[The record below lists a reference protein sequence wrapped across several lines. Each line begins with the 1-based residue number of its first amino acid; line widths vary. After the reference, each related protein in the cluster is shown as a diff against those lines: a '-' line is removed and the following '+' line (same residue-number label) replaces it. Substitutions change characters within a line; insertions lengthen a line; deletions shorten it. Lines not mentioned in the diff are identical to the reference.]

1 MESEIKRF
9 IFLNPPGIYEAILIV
24 VLFIIVFYFLLRSIS
39 VLRTIRQKV
48 IVSLLNFTS
57 IVIILF
63 ILFNPALRVE
73 NYMEEKPN
81 LAILID
87 DSWSMNLAGDDNGNS
102 RYQLVKDFFERNRAY
117 FSNIDNSFK
126 IDYYIFDSSLHRT
139 SFDLINNKDPM
150 GKSSNISNAIDE
162 LVEENNLNQ
171 INTVILLSDGADN
184 QGLIDLSDEE
194 LKNIGFEINTIFTSK
209 ENDLPDVWIDD
220 IKFSEVGFLRY
231 PISIDV
237 TIKSAGF
244 EGITLPVSL
253 READN
258 LISIKEVSIDSATSE
273 GKVNFRLVPKSLGR
287 SVYTVSIPTYE
298 DELIHENNQRNLVL
312 DVIVDRIRVLH
323 IAGNPSWDV
332 RFFRKALK
340 RNPNVDLVSFFI
352 LREATDLVFAS
363 QNELSLIPFPANEI
377 LGKELDTFDV
387 VIFQNFNFRPYGIFS
402 SHLESLKNYVEE
414 NGGAFLMIGGERSF
428 ESGGYST
435 TPIAAILPI
444 EMALIPRAKSDA
456 FSDDAF
462 FATLTESG
470 RSHPIL
476 TMTTD
481 EDENEK
487 NWMELPELQGINF
500 VKGVRPEAI
509 TLLKSQADE
518 PLLVINQV
526 NDGKV
531 ASFLSDSS
539 WKWSFVRAGEGDVS
553 PYYEKFWHRLLLW
566 LVNDPELKDIRLIT
580 DKTSYD
586 FGDKPKLNVL
596 LNTNKIV
603 EQDIITTLMY
613 PSGKEIQLNLDNE
626 TEGTFYSQVQL
637 DEYGMYELWARVDDE
652 KGLSSNDKIDNT
664 FFVVEPPFNEISG
677 PTINSSTLKLIA
689 DKTGGEFITIEDDPN
704 RLELDRTPLRKI
716 IGYKTIELWDNPV
729 LFILLIVTLTSEWLL
744 RRRWGLR

>member
-1 MESEIKRF
+1 MESEVKRF
-9 IFLNPPGIYEAILIV
+9 VLLNPPGIFEAILIS
-24 VLFIIVFYFLLRSIS
+24 VLFIIVFYFSLRSIS
-39 VLRTIRQKV
+39 VLRTFRQKV
-48 IVSLLNFTS
+48 IISLLNITS
-57 IVIILF
+57 FVIILF

-73 NYMEEKPN
+73 NYMEEKPG

-87 DSWSMNLAGDDNGNS
+87 DSWSMNLAGDDKGNS
-102 RYQLVKDFFERNRAY
+102 RIQLVEDYFERHRHY
-117 FSNIDNSFK
+117 FSEIDESFNIG
-126 IDYYIFDSSLHRT
+126 YYTFDSSLRRT
-139 SFDLINNKDPM
+139 SLDLINSKGPQ
-150 GKSSNISNAIDE
+150 GKSTNISKVIDE
-162 LVEENNLNQ
+162 LVEENSLNE

-184 QGLIDLSDEE
+184 EGLIHLSEDN
-194 LKNIGFEINTIFTSK
+194 LNNLGFKINTIFTSN
-209 ENDLPDVWIDD
+209 ETDLPDVWIDD
-220 IKFSEVGFLRY
+220 VRSSEVGFLRY

-237 TIKSAGF
+237 TIKSVGF
-244 EGITLPVSL
+244 GDLTLPISL
-253 READN
+253 KEGDN
-258 LISIKEVSIDSATSE
+258 IMSLKEVSIDSTT
-273 GKVNFRLVPKSLGR
+273 GDGQVNFKLVPKSLGR
-287 SVYTVSIPTYE
+287 RVYTVSIPTHE
-298 DELIHENNQRNLVL
+298 DELIRENNQKNLVL
-312 DVIVDRIRVLH
+312 NVIIDRIRVLH
-323 IAGNPSWDV
+323 IAGSPSWDV

-476 TMTTD
+476 KMTTD

-487 NWMELPELQGINF
+487 NWINLPELQGINF

-539 WKWSFVRAGEGDVS
+539 WKWSFVRAGEGDIS
-553 PYYEKFWHRLLLW
+553 PYYENLWHRLLLW

-580 DKTSYD
+580 DRTSYYL
-586 FGDKPKLNVL
+586 GDKPRFNVL

-603 EQDIITTLMY
+603 DQDITTTLMY

-626 TEGTFYSQVQL
+626 STGAFNNEVL
-637 DEYGMYELWARVDDE
+637 IDEYGLYELRARIESD
-652 KGLSSNDKIDNT
+652 KALSSNDKIDNT
-664 FFVVEPPFNEISG
+664 FFVVEPPFGEISG
-677 PTINSSTLKLIA
+677 PTINSNVLKLIA
-689 DKTGGEFITIEDDPN
+689 EKTGGEFITIEDVPN
-704 RLELDRTPLRKI
+704 RLEIDKAPLKKITGYRTV
-716 IGYKTIELWDNPV
+716 ELWDNPM
-729 LFILLIVTLTSEWLL
+729 LFIFLIVTLSSEWLL